1 MRTPTLFL
9 TLALLAAGCA
19 TPRPEAPRTDP
30 PPRETSADRDV
41 ILDGVSL
48 LGVWNAVGALDE
60 PDVDTA
66 LRSGDLTET
75 LVVSPRGRVTLS
87 GEDRD
92 AGTGRMSFEGRI
104 TGDRITFDDLP
115 GEGRITVRSDGRI
128 VVADPRG
135 NRTVYERE

>member
-1 MRTPTLFL
+1 MRIAPLFL
-9 TLALLAAGCA
+9 LLAALVAGCA
-19 TPRPEAPRTDP
+19 SSQPEAPRTDTTP
-30 PPRETSADRDV
+30 TETVDERDV

-60 PDVDTA
+60 PDVDDD

-75 LVVSPRGRVTLS
+75 LIVNPRGRVTLS

-92 AGTGRMSFEGRI
+92 AGTGRMSFEGHI
-104 TGDRITFDDLP
+104 TGNRIAFDDLP
-115 GEGRITVRSDGRI
+115 GEGTITVRSDGRI
-128 VVADPRG
+128 VVTDPRG

>member
-1 MRTPTLFL
+1 MRTSALPLL
-9 TLALLAAGCA
+9 LALLVAGCA
-19 TPRPEAPRTDP
+19 STRPDAPRTDTT
-30 PPRETSADRDV
+30 PREPVAERDV

-60 PDVDTA
+60 PDVDA
-66 LRSGDLTET
+66 DLRSGDLTET
-75 LVVSPRGRVTLS
+75 LVVNPRGRVTLT

-104 TGDRITFDDLP
+104 TGDRIAFADLP
-115 GEGRITVRSDGRI
+115 GEGTITVRSDGRI
-128 VVADPRG
+128 VVTDPRG